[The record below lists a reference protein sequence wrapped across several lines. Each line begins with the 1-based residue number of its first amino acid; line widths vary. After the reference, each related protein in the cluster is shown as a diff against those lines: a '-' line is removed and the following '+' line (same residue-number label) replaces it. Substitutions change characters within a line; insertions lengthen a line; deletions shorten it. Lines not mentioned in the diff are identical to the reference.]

1 MDAFQC
7 TEAHPGAARRTN
19 GIFTCEPGEPVCRCP
34 WWASFEPASILSGY
48 VFCFCEHP
56 ATREKEVGID
66 FVSVAMARS
75 IVVLAVLIWLR
86 MVVVG
91 SQCKLKDV
99 VANLCWYAI
108 E

>member
-1 MDAFQC
+1 MDIFQC
-7 TEAHPGAARRTN
+7 TAAHQQTN
-19 GIFTCEPGEPVCRCP
+19 AIFSSEPGEPIRRCP
-34 WWASFEPASILSGY
+34 WWASFEPASILIYGCGY
-48 VFCFCEHP
+48 VFCFCQDQ

-75 IVVLAVLIWLR
+75 VVVLAVLIWLCII
-86 MVVVG
+86 VVG
-91 SQCKLKDV
+91 SQCKLEDA